1 MVAKGPEETSSL
13 DNRTLHDQ
21 REGRGWE
28 ASDLSFRNVIEL
40 QYVSRKLSVVAHGTF
55 FALGGGGGG
64 VGEGEGGKGRGEEGV
79 GG

>member
-40 QYVSRKLSVVAHGTF
+40 QYVSRKLSVVVHGTF
-55 FALGGGGGG
+55 FLAAGKGGR
-64 VGEGEGGKGRGEEGV
+64 EGGKGRGEEGV